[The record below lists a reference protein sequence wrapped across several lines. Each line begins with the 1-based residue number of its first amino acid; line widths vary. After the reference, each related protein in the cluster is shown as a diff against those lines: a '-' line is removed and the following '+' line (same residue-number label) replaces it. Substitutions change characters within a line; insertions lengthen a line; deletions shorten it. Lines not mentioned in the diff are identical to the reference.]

1 MPTIIRKLVTQPS
14 TQQLNAA
21 IIGLGHQAVEEHLPA
36 VLASDNYRL
45 VALCDVDEQKLIPL
59 RQKYG
64 SSIGYYN
71 DVEKMLQSCQL
82 DLVIVAVPHHQ
93 YGPIIRACASH
104 KVHILKEKPFA
115 RNMEEA
121 LRFHEDAKKGDIHL
135 MTTFQRRF
143 HPLYQ
148 AFVSMLSL
156 IGNIHTITSLYAISS
171 SSPNNGWRS
180 NSEMAGGGVMLDMGY
195 HVLDLLI
202 WYMEKPTILS
212 SIMQITKRSGY
223 DVEDVAQFTFEVN
236 GAYGSALISCVHP
249 KKHEELVFIGEKGS
263 AVLTRDRIERYN
275 NGQQLVDYLESARGW
290 TAAMI
295 NQLDYFAAVISGD
308 IEPKYSTPEFQIQN
322 HVVVMDEL
330 YNQARGKHYD

>member
-1 MPTIIRKLVTQPS
+1 MSTIMHSLVARPPKH
-14 TQQLNAA
+14 QLEAV
-21 IIGLGHQAVEEHLPA
+21 IIGLGKQAVEEHLPA
-36 VLASDNYRL
+36 VIASDNY
-45 VALCDVDEQKLIPL
+45 KLIAVCDTKEKQLVPL
-59 RQKYG
+59 QEKYG
-64 SSIGYYN
+64 AEIQYFT
-71 DVEKMLQSCQL
+71 DVEVMLKACKPNL
-82 DLVIVAVPHHQ
+82 AIVAVPHHH
-93 YGPIIRACASH
+93 YKSIIEVCARH
-104 KVHILKEKPFA
+104 GVHVLKEKPFA

-121 LRFHEDAKKGDIHL
+121 LYFYGMAKESGIHL

-148 AFVSMLSL
+148 AFVPMLSL
-156 IGNIHTITSLYAISS
+156 IGNVQTITALYAISS
-171 SSPNNGWRS
+171 VDPNSGWRS
-180 NSEMAGGGVMLDMGY
+180 SVDKAGGGVMLDMGY

-202 WYMEKPTILS
+202 WYMDRPRVIS
-212 SIMQITKRSGY
+212 STMQITKAGKY

-249 KKHEELVFIGEKGS
+249 RKHEELIFIGEKGS

-290 TAAMI
+290 TSAMI
-295 NQLDYFAAVISGD
+295 NQLDYFAGVIFGE

-330 YNQARGKHYD
+330 YAQAKGIKS

>member
-1 MPTIIRKLVTQPS
+1 MPTIMRKLVAQPP
-14 TQQLNAA
+14 QRQLRAA
-21 IIGLGHQAVEEHLPA
+21 IIGLGKQAVEEHLPA
-36 VLASDNYRL
+36 VIASDNYEL
-45 VALCDVDEQKLIPL
+45 VAVCDVEESQLTPL
-59 RQKYG
+59 REEHGDNLQYFT
-64 SSIGYYN
+64 STE
-71 DVEKMLQSCQL
+71 DMLQACQL
-82 DLVIVAVPHHQ
+82 DLVIVAVPHHF
-93 YGPIIRACASH
+93 YGSIIEVCVRH

-121 LRFHEDAKKGDIHL
+121 MRFYELAKEGGIHL

-148 AFVSMLSL
+148 AFVPMLSL
-156 IGNIHTITSLYAISS
+156 IGNINTITALYAISS
-171 SSPNNGWRS
+171 SDPNNGWRS
-180 NSEMAGGGVMLDMGY
+180 SVEKAGGGVMLDMGY

-202 WYMEKPTILS
+202 WYMDKPTIHS
-212 SIMQITKRSGY
+212 STMQITKNGMY
-223 DVEDVAQFTFEVN
+223 DVEDVTQFTFEVN

-249 KKHEELVFIGEKGS
+249 RKHEEMVFIGEKGS

-275 NGQQLVDYLESARGW
+275 NGQQLVDYLESARSW

-308 IEPKYSTPEFQIQN
+308 IKPKYSTPEFQIQN

-330 YNQARGKHYD
+330 YAQARGKA